1 MELYHTLLPDTF
13 FSLRFLLLRYNHPP
27 ITTSRMDDPQL
38 EVGEFRGHMTPMI
51 TLGGQVTTKSPQFG
65 SHAFLKLLHFFS
77 LIFLIKA
84 YKHLISKL
92 IKGHTPQMLSLPE
105 RP

>member
-38 EVGEFRGHMTPMI
+38 GVGEFRGHMTPMI
-51 TLGGQVTTKSPQFG
+51 TLGGSSDHKIPPIWEPRIFETF
-65 SHAFLKLLHFFS
+65 ALFFLDFFDQG
-77 LIFLIKA
+77 I
-84 YKHLISKL
+84 
-92 IKGHTPQMLSLPE
+92 
-105 RP
+105 